1 MNDVPAASDETAER
15 DRAVRRLRRHLLAYV
30 AVNAVLFLI
39 DLLTPGSW
47 WFLWPMFG
55 WGVAVAAHWLY
66 VKSVHIDDDW
76 TQQRTEDIRL
86 QAYDLGHIED
96 IETRHE
102 KTEARRR
109 PGAGP
114 PDKNHF
120 ETIRES
126 YEKAASRSDVKDS
139 DGDPGDGPGDGP
151 GDSTPKP
158 DDALKK
164 RP

>member
-1 MNDVPAASDETAER
+1 MNDVPAESDETAER
-15 DRAVRRLRRHLLAYV
+15 DRAMRRLRRHILAYA
-30 AVNAVLFLI
+30 AVNGALFLI

-66 VKSVHIDDDW
+66 VKSVTIDDDW
-76 TQQRTEDIRL
+76 AQRRTEDIRL
-86 QAYDLGHIED
+86 QAQDLGHIED
-96 IETRHE
+96 IETRYE
-102 KTEARRR
+102 QAEARRR

-120 ETIRES
+120 ETVRES
-126 YEKAASRSDVKDS
+126 YEKMSAARFDDKKPD
-139 DGDPGDGPGDGP
+139 DGP
-151 GDSTPKP
+151 GDSTPEP
-158 DDALKK
+158 DDTSEH

>member
-1 MNDVPAASDETAER
+1 MNDVPAASDDTAER
-15 DRAVRRLRRHLLAYV
+15 DRAARRLRRHILAYA
-30 AVNAVLFLI
+30 AVIFALFLI

-55 WGVAVAAHWLY
+55 WGVALAAHWLY

-76 TQQRTEDIRL
+76 AHQRTEDIRL

-96 IETRHE
+96 IEKRHE
-102 KTEARRR
+102 QAKARRR

-114 PDKNHF
+114 PDKNYF

-126 YEKAASRSDVKDS
+126 YEKLASRVEGKDPGG
-139 DGDPGDGPGDGP
+139 DDDPGDAT
-151 GDSTPKP
+151 SEP
-158 DDALKK
+158 DDTLEN
-164 RP
+164 RS